1 MDPSQRFKL
10 ARHLFYILSIMLFKM
25 AESVFFIFVVEPS
38 DVKGTVSWPRRTV
51 RFPLHTNSEHCFVLK
66 TDYEKIEMMLV
77 YCASQ
82 LLFHETK

>member
-38 DVKGTVSWPRRTV
+38 DVKGTVSWPRR
-51 RFPLHTNSEHCFVLK
+51 P
-66 TDYEKIEMMLV
+66 
-77 YCASQ
+77 
-82 LLFHETK
+82 